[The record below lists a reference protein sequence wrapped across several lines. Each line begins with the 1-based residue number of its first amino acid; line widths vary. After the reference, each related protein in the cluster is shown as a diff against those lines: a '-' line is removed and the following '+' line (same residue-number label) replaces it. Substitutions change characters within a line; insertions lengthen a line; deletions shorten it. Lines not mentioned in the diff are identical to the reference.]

1 MSFTSGLFLIGIL
14 PWFMAMFFL
23 LRRKDI
29 AKTIMIFLMN
39 CIFYIWGGTNA
50 FVFLCVYS
58 LIIWFFTTLI
68 RVARNR
74 VSTVCF
80 SIAAAGPLLFVKY
93 FNGTN
98 LFVPLGISFF
108 TFQAMSLIVDMYRK
122 KITGK
127 VSLPEV
133 FLYLSFFPTVT
144 SGPIIRFEE
153 FKNGLSNKKAY
164 DFGKSFERIATGL
177 CKKVLIAD
185 KLGLLADYYF
195 NGTAIGN
202 HYSVIGLW
210 IGSIAYTLQLYF
222 DFSGYSD
229 MAIGIGSMMGFEIRE
244 NFNKPYRA
252 VSISDFWKRWHI
264 SLTAWF
270 RDYIYIPL
278 GGNRCG
284 KGRHIFNMFVVWLIT
299 GAWHGA
305 DLSFIIWG
313 MGYFIL
319 LTLEKYIPAI
329 NKTLKGFAGHLYTL
343 FFVNLL
349 WVPFRAADLKLTGLY
364 LKGLFGLGG
373 AGGVILETRTIRFLP
388 FFALAILLCFPL
400 EKLYNRFRDKK
411 VFVLLR
417 NGMMVLFTLL
427 AICAVVN
434 ATYAPYIYGN
444 F

>member
-1 MSFTSGLFLIGIL
+1 MISEKHLREL
-14 PWFMAMFFL
+14 PQVFA
-23 LRRKDI
+23 RK
-29 AKTIMIFLMN
+29 
-39 CIFYIWGGTNA
+39 Y
-50 FVFLCVYS
+50 
-58 LIIWFFTTLI
+58 
-68 RVARNR
+68 
-74 VSTVCF
+74 
-80 SIAAAGPLLFVKY
+80 
-93 FNGTN
+93 
-98 LFVPLGISFF
+98 
-108 TFQAMSLIVDMYRK
+108 
-122 KITGK
+122 
-127 VSLPEV
+127 
-133 FLYLSFFPTVT
+133 
-144 SGPIIRFEE
+144 
-153 FKNGLSNKKAY
+153 
-164 DFGKSFERIATGL
+164 L

-244 NFNKPYRA
+244 NFNRPYRA

-284 KGRHIFNMFVVWLIT
+284 MVRHIFNMFVVWLIT

-364 LKGLFGLGG
+364 LRGMFGLGG

-400 EKLYNRFRDKK
+400 EKLYERFSDKK

-417 NGMMVLFTLL
+417 NGMLVIFTLL